1 MGRLLD
7 QMIALTVSS
16 LPDVVFSYA
25 VSVLAPCMPHWRL
38 TALYWAGQRVPEIYT
53 ADGGVTRTGEGLL
66 GRSAR
71 RLRGGLLKEGHL

>member
-1 MGRLLD
+1 MT
-7 QMIALTVSS
+7 ALAVYG
-16 LPDVVFSYA
+16 LPDAVFSYA
-25 VSVLAPCMPHWRL
+25 VSGPAPCMLHWWL
-38 TALYWAGQRVPEIYT
+38 SVVYWAGQRVPEIYT